1 MKNFLKNFNCGGRMM
16 FDKSSFVLK
25 ALQRVWNSHFC
36 WDLQNIGSTRIFST
50 DCQSRGVCYHTKEFY
65 YSLIILCFRINFV
78 LVGISHNIT
87 LPQSWRTPVQM
98 TYYASTTAMSS
109 LSIFG
114 CLIIMYYYATLK
126 QLRNR
131 SRQLLICLTVCDL
144 LIAVGNII
152 GISL

>member
-1 MKNFLKNFNCGGRMM
+1 MLKKHYSVYGIPISADMCKILALLR
-16 FDKSSFVLK
+16 SVLTAK
-25 ALQRVWNSHFC
+25 A
-36 WDLQNIGSTRIFST
+36 
-50 DCQSRGVCYHTKEFY
+50 GVCANHTKEFY
-65 YSLIILCFRINFV
+65 YSSIIPCFRINFV

-109 LSIFG
+109 LSIIG